1 MKRYERVDAPAQVT
15 HAVEEQATPPSAC
28 GDRRPGWRVIPC
40 GSTATSRP
48 AGRFPAPRLGNG
60 CDKNKAGQAAING
73 RTARTGED
81 VDPEKDRVLL
91 EGQPVARESLVYLLL
106 NKPRNVLCTNHDPD
120 GRRTIHDI
128 LPPMGE
134 RVYHAGRLDR
144 NSEGLLLVTNDG
156 DLANLLTHPSHSF
169 TKEYEVMLDRPL
181 TDADHARVLEGV
193 RSEGELLRAV
203 SCKPS
208 GTAGRLLRWNCRRAA
223 TGTSAACSR
232 PWASPFAICAASASV
247 RSPSPAW
254 GPASGVTCGATR
266 SSGSSGSARRDR
278 ARRSSP

>member
-1 MKRYERVDAPAQVT
+1 MRINRYLASCGVGSRRACDSLVEQGRVT
-15 HAVEEQATPPSAC
+15 
-28 GDRRPGWRVIPC
+28 
-40 GSTATSRP
+40 
-48 AGRFPAPRLGNG
+48 
-60 CDKNKAGQAAING
+60 ING
-73 RTARTGED
+73 RTAKTGED

-181 TDADHARVLEGV
+181 TDADLARVREGV

-203 SCKPS
+203 SCQPS
-208 GTAGRLLRWNCRRAA
+208 GPPGGYLLELSEGRNRHIRRMFEAMGLAVRHLRRIRIGPLTLAGLGTGEWRHLRRDEVERLIRL
-223 TGTSAACSR
+223 
-232 PWASPFAICAASASV
+232 
-247 RSPSPAW
+247 
-254 GPASGVTCGATR
+254 
-266 SSGSSGSARRDR
+266 GSA
-278 ARRSSP
+278 